1 MSEYKPNSHLSKAA
15 QKEPL
20 PEKKIEKVV
29 TGSVKTKKKNGIRK
43 LAEGVISE
51 DKEKVK
57 SYILEDVIIP
67 AIKDTIYN
75 VIAGGAGILL
85 DRGGNR
91 GGGGRHNTSKV
102 SYRQYYEPREER
114 RTTGARFDYDDI
126 VFNNRVEAEAALDQM
141 NEVIKRYGF
150 VTVGDLYDMA
160 DLTQPYTSNK
170 YGWMNVSTAEVIR
183 VHDGYVLKLPK
194 ASPID

>member
-1 MSEYKPNSHLSKAA
+1 MSEYKPNSHLSKAESKP
-15 QKEPL
+15 QL

-29 TGSVKTKKKNGIRK
+29 TGLAKTKKKNGIRK
-43 LAEGVISE
+43 LADGIISE

-85 DRGGNR
+85 DRGTNR
-91 GGGGRHNTSKV
+91 GGGQRSTSKV

-114 RTTGARFDYDDI
+114 RSASVRFDYDDI
-126 VFNNRVEAEAALDQM
+126 VFNTRVEAEAALDQM
-141 NEVIKRYGF
+141 TEVIKRYGF

-170 YGWMNVSTAEVIR
+170 YGWMNINSAEVVR
-183 VHDGYVLKLPK
+183 VRDGYVLKLPK

>member
-1 MSEYKPNSHLSKAA
+1 MSEYKPNSHLSKEG
-15 QKEPL
+15 QKPTP

-29 TGSVKTKKKNGIRK
+29 TGSAKTKKKNGIRK

-91 GGGGRHNTSKV
+91 GGGPRNTSKV

-114 RTTGARFDYDDI
+114 RSGSVRFDYDDI
-126 VFNNRVEAEAALDQM
+126 VFNTRVEAEAALDQM
-141 NEVIKRYGF
+141 GEVIRRYGF

-170 YGWMNVSTAEVIR
+170 YGWMNINTAEVIR